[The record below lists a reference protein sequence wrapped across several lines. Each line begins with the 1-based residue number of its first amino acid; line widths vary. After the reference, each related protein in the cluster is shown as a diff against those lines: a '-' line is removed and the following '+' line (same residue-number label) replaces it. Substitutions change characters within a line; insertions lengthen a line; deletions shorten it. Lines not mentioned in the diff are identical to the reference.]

1 MEIRKVDVRTPCE
14 YLACIV
20 AIQGPVG
27 AHVAIWYAGKEPNS
41 YFVLHQAW
49 HYDTRNDPSADFLL
63 NVKGNPVVV
72 VVPTFNIDEAKLIR
86 ARCALVATRIADN
99 SLPYAFLSNGATF
112 LADGTPE
119 LGSSRGLTC
128 ATFVLKLL
136 ESVEV
141 SLVTEVSWK
150 TVADPNR
157 LVHDKEMQTKI
168 VNYLHKQAAGIDDKR
183 DREALQR
190 HARAVATEVGT
201 PRVRAEEVAA
211 ASGIT
216 PRPGDFATVEP
227 EGRRVLEAVQTPPV
241 GDTT

>member
-1 MEIRKVDVRTPCE
+1 MEIRKVDVCAPCE

-27 AHVAIWYAGKEPNS
+27 AHVAIWYTGKEPS
-41 YFVLHQAW
+41 SHFLLHQAW
-49 HYDTRNDPSADFLL
+49 HYDTRNDPPADFLL
-63 NVKGNPVVV
+63 NVKGKPVVV
-72 VVPTFNIDEAKLIR
+72 VVPTFNLDEAKLIR

-99 SLPYAFLSNGATF
+99 SLPYAFLSTGATF

-141 SLVTEVSWK
+141 SLVAAVSWQ
-150 TVADPNR
+150 TVSDPNR
-157 LVHDKEMQTKI
+157 LAHDKDMHTKI
-168 VNYLHKQAAGIDDKR
+168 VDYLHKQAAATVDKR
-183 DREALQR
+183 DREALQE
-190 HARAVATEVGT
+190 HARAVATEIDT
-201 PRVRAEEVAA
+201 PRIRAEEVAA
-211 ASGIT
+211 ASGLM

-227 EGRRVLEAVQTPPV
+227 EGRRVLEAVQPPL
-241 GDTT
+241 GGNTT